1 MIFPHS
7 MIENEIWKNN
17 PNQYVI
23 GADEVGRGC
32 FAGPIVGCAVKI
44 NSSDS
49 KHLTDVKDSKKLS
62 AKKRNLIYQYITNTE
77 IIYAIS
83 ICDNTQI
90 DKYGIQKSNE
100 VVLTNSIKSVQTE
113 NEQIFVDHFKIDI
126 PDTISLTRGEEKS
139 KAIALASI
147 IAKVSRDNYMIKI
160 SHIYPEYDFASNKGY
175 GTLKHR
181 EAIKKFGLTK
191 LHRSSFN
198 LMPK

>member
-1 MIFPHS
+1 
-7 MIENEIWKNN
+7 MIEHTIWEQN

-44 NSSDS
+44 NQKDS
-49 KHLTDVKDSKKLS
+49 KHLSEVKDSKKLS
-62 AKKRNLIYQYITNTE
+62 PKKRNE
-77 IIYAIS
+77 IFNQVKDTDILYAIS
-83 ICDNTQI
+83 ICDNNQI
-90 DKYGIQKSNE
+90 DKYGIQKANE
-100 VVLTNSIKSVQTE
+100 VVLSESINKLINGSE
-113 NEQIFVDHFKIDI
+113 KIYVDHFNIDI
-126 PDTISLTRGEEKS
+126 GNAESLTRGEDKS
-139 KAIALASI
+139 ISIALASI

-160 SHIYPEYDFASNKGY
+160 SDKYPDYDFASNKGY

-181 EAIKKFGLTK
+181 EAIFKNGLTE

>member
-1 MIFPHS
+1 
-7 MIENEIWKNN
+7 MIENTIWEQN

-44 NSSDS
+44 NQKDS
-49 KHLTDVKDSKKLS
+49 KHLSEVKDSD
-62 AKKRNLIYQYITNTE
+62 

-83 ICDNTQI
+83 ICDNNQI
-90 DKYGIQKSNE
+90 DKYGIQKANE
-100 VVLTNSIKSVQTE
+100 VVLSESINKLMNGSE
-113 NEQIFVDHFKIDI
+113 KIYVDHFNIDI
-126 PDTISLTRGEEKS
+126 GNAESLTRGEDKS
-139 KAIALASI
+139 ISIALASI

-160 SHIYPEYDFASNKGY
+160 SDKYPEYDFASNKGY

-181 EAIKKFGLTK
+181 DAIFKNGLTE

>member
-44 NSSDS
+44 NSFDS